1 MVRIRII
8 GTHDPLER
16 LLMDLIADWDE
27 LERWLMRYG
36 GDERKAVMAG
46 EEKEKLL
53 EKIAALRS
61 AEKEA

>member
-1 MVRIRII
+1 MIRIQLV
-8 GTHDPLER
+8 GTSDPLER

-27 LERWLMRYG
+27 LERWMIRYG
-36 GDERKAVMAG
+36 GDESKAVMAG
-46 EEKEKLL
+46 EEKTKLL